1 MKKTIFIL
9 LAVATALASCVKFE
23 DDGKIN
29 YDSTT
34 APEITA
40 QTAAD
45 DSIHVTIN
53 GKTGIK

>member
-40 QTAAD
+40 
-45 DSIHVTIN
+45 
-53 GKTGIK
+53 